1 MSRCE
6 TRGLQVMTVN
16 IVTECSWF
24 HCHNRLRGRRIYT
37 IDNSTKCDWIIRN
50 RIVLKTVPFQ
60 IQLNL
65 LQPSFN
71 KFLLRRR
78 VTSFLLHSHV
88 IRQTVWSAERERER
102 ERDGGTRTRARVS
115 ELRVSVSI
123 QSAEPCHTVM
133 EIIAWDTWKLPFRH
147 FINRDF

>member
-1 MSRCE
+1 MSRWE

-88 IRQTVWSAERERER
+88 IRQTLWSAVRETEVRGHGPECR
-102 ERDGGTRTRARVS
+102 SWEW
-115 ELRVSVSI
+115 VSVSI
-123 QSAEPCHTVM
+123 QRECRAMPHCHGDYCM
-133 EIIAWDTWKLPFRH
+133 
-147 FINRDF
+147 RDLEAAYPTLYQ